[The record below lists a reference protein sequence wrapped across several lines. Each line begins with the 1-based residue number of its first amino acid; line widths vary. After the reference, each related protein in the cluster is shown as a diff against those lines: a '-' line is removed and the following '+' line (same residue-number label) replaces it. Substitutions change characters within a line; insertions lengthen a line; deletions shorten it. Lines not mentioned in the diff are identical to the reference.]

1 MMHFV
6 LKLLGLGF
14 EELGGIPHQ
23 NVRSAP
29 PPQPPGQ
36 FRMCENKRVIVFSG
50 SLCTR
55 CRDKHCIGRRS
66 EERTRSKETTENG

>member
-1 MMHFV
+1 MHFV
-6 LKLLGLGF
+6 LKLLGIGF

-23 NVRSAP
+23 KVRSAP
-29 PPQPPGQ
+29 PPTL
-36 FRMCENKRVIVFSG
+36 RVSSECVRTKGLLFFSG

-66 EERTRSKETTENG
+66 EERTGSKETTENE